1 MLQYL
6 VFMSL
11 QPSDQD
17 ILKEIGNIGA
27 GNASKALSDMTDQKI
42 EVGFPT
48 VKLEELDKIPEII
61 EKETEEMIAVWL
73 DVNLDGEN
81 RGMGRLLLLMN
92 SKSALKLS
100 DKLTSREIEELDSMG
115 KSSLKET
122 GNILSGSALT
132 AITNFMDMRL
142 IEGIPKL
149 EEEPLEDIMSDVVFE
164 ISSEDEEALIFRTKF
179 SVDEDISAYFLFVFR
194 DGGKKLM
201 LESLQN

>member
-27 GNASKALSDMTDQKI
+27 GNASQALSDMTDQKI

-201 LESLQN
+201 LESLRN

>member
-61 EKETEEMIAVWL
+61 EKETEEMITVWL
-73 DVNLDGEN
+73 DVNLDGEDK
-81 RGMGRLLLLMN
+81 GMGRLLLLMN
-92 SKSALKLS
+92 SESALKLS

-149 EEEPLEDIMSDVVFE
+149 EEEPLENIMSDIVFD
-164 ISSEDEEALIFRTKF
+164 ISSEDNEALIFRTKF

-194 DGGKKLM
+194 DGGKELM
-201 LESLQN
+201 LESLRN

>member
-6 VFMSL
+6 IFMSL

-201 LESLQN
+201 LESLRN

>member
-6 VFMSL
+6 IFMSL

>member
-6 VFMSL
+6 IFMSL

-194 DGGKKLM
+194 EGGKKLM
-201 LESLQN
+201 LESLRN

>member
-1 MLQYL
+1 
-6 VFMSL
+6 MSL

-73 DVNLDGEN
+73 DVNLDGEDK
-81 RGMGRLLLLMN
+81 GMGRLLLLMN
-92 SKSALKLS
+92 SESALKLS

-149 EEEPLEDIMSDVVFE
+149 EEEPLENIMSDIVFE
-164 ISSEDEEALIFRTKF
+164 ISSEDNEALIFRTKF

-194 DGGKKLM
+194 DGGKELM
-201 LESLQN
+201 LESLRN